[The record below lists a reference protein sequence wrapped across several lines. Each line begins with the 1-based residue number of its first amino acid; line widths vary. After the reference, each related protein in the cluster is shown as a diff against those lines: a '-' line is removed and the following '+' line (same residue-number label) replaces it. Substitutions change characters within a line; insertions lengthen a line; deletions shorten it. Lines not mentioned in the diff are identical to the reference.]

1 MVQCKRVHWS
11 WTFLVEIQ
19 FQLLYLSII
28 HLWNRWY
35 SQWKVIKNMQR
46 SFFCSISISATQLWA
61 PQLEVTKNGNEDK
74 RVKIFSRWNILQ
86 IKFGPFF
93 KNKLQRSLR
102 KRQTMPFNPVLDCH
116 RIKSS
121 FLPQPI
127 ISNMSWWQKTPN
139 GGPIFFFLPIW
150 SLD

>member
-1 MVQCKRVHWS
+1 MVQCDSVIGYKVHWS

-19 FQLLYLSII
+19 FQLLYQSII
-28 HLWNRWY
+28 HLY
-35 SQWKVIKNMQR
+35 EKMIQSMEGHKKH
-46 SFFCSISISATQLWA
+46 ATLIFLFNINFSHTVVGRLRAW
-61 PQLEVTKNGNEDK
+61 LEVTKNGNEDK

-121 FLPQPI
+121 FLTQPI
-127 ISNMSWWQKTPN
+127 ISNMS
-139 GGPIFFFLPIW
+139 
-150 SLD
+150 